1 MKALRRLLNRDRTSR
16 QRTAG
21 PSGCLENAEFMLPL
35 RIGEDVEIRATIGS
49 RGHRSR
55 RLARAQMQDAASR
68 HYTLSE
74 QPELAARAVT
84 ISLRHDASVPGKPS
98 HVRQHLSPR
107 L

>member
-1 MKALRRLLNRDRTSR
+1 
-16 QRTAG
+16 
-21 PSGCLENAEFMLPL
+21 MLPL
-35 RIGEDVEIRATIGS
+35 RIGDDVEIRATIVS

-55 RLARAQMQDAASR
+55 RLARAPTQDAASR

-84 ISLRHDASVPGKPS
+84 ISLRHNESVPGKPS

>member
-1 MKALRRLLNRDRTSR
+1 MLL
-16 QRTAG
+16 
-21 PSGCLENAEFMLPL
+21 L
-35 RIGEDVEIRATIGS
+35 RIGDDVEIRATIVS

-55 RLARAQMQDAASR
+55 RLARAPMQDAASR

-84 ISLRHDASVPGKPS
+84 IGLRHDASAVRLIPGKPS

>member
-1 MKALRRLLNRDRTSR
+1 
-16 QRTAG
+16 
-21 PSGCLENAEFMLPL
+21 MLPL
-35 RIGEDVEIRATIGS
+35 RIGDDVEIRATIVS

-55 RLARAQMQDAASR
+55 RLARAPTQDAASR

-84 ISLRHDASVPGKPS
+84 ISLRHDASAVRLIPGKRS